1 MESNLPKPANK
12 NEKCFHCGQKI
23 TNTRIIF
30 SKNGKVE
37 GPYCSK
43 KCSKNSTLKNEFQNP
58 FNNKQANSPSA
69 SKLLIG
75 RIVFWGVISA
85 LPLIIT
91 ATIIYLLN
99 KKKKR

>member
-1 MESNLPKPANK
+1 VKSNFPSGAE

-43 KCSKNSTLKNEFQNP
+43 KCSKTSTLVKNEIQNP
-58 FNNKQANSPSA
+58 FNNKQVNSSSA
-69 SKLLIG
+69 SKPLIG
-75 RIVFWGVISA
+75 KIVFWGVISA